1 MCKGQPGN
9 TEKRYRRLCVGWSL
23 QEKIKKAGSTEKSRE
38 RIEKR
43 TAFVTCDIGWLDA
56 REDWESLKC
65 IGAIHTEFEVKGE
78 QSSEWHYYISSREL
92 SAEELLYYARGE
104 WSVEI
109 MHGLLDA
116 HFREE
121 FVIFLKI
128 DFRGHMQSFK
138 IKCEKS

>member
-56 REDWESLKC
+56 RIDGEGLNC
-65 IGAIHTEFEVKGE
+65 IGAVHTEIEV
-78 QSSEWHYYISSREL
+78 R
-92 SAEELLYYARGE
+92 
-104 WSVEI
+104 
-109 MHGLLDA
+109 
-116 HFREE
+116 F
-121 FVIFLKI
+121 
-128 DFRGHMQSFK
+128 
-138 IKCEKS
+138 